1 MKTIILTVFTVSL
14 TIVSYSQ
21 EIEFNGFSK
30 GDFIISGSAN
40 FYSNSN
46 EYASIS
52 TTDTLNSKY
61 KNTNISIVPE
71 IGFFLT
77 DHFMLGLNVGYLYSK
92 SKRENNLVEN
102 ESSGYTTGITG
113 RYYFSPKKRVSF
125 YTEISGSYSKTEGS
139 SKYYSQDIVDASYD
153 NTNEHFSL
161 KLIPGVNIFI
171 HKNFAVT
178 SKIGYFGYS
187 NSKYESTEKLNN
199 RSYSNNSKGISAS
212 LDFSSFYLGILYRL

>member
-1 MKTIILTVFTVSL
+1 MKTIILTVFAVSFAM
-14 TIVSYSQ
+14 VSYSQ

-40 FYSNSN
+40 FYSNKN

-71 IGFFLT
+71 IGLFLT
-77 DHFMLGLNVGYLYSK
+77 DHFLIGLNVGYLYSK

-113 RYYFSPKKRVSF
+113 RYYFSPKKRISF

-139 SKYYSQDIVDASYD
+139 SKYYSEDTVDASYD
-153 NTNEHFSL
+153 NTNEHFSV
-161 KLIPGVNIFI
+161 KLSPGVNIFI
-171 HKNFAVT
+171 NKNLAIT
-178 SKIGYFGYS
+178 SRIGNVGYS
-187 NSKYESTEKLNN
+187 NSKNESRDTLND
-199 RSYSNNSKGISAS
+199 RSYANSSKGISAS
-212 LDFSSFYLGILYRL
+212 LDFSSFYFGILYRI